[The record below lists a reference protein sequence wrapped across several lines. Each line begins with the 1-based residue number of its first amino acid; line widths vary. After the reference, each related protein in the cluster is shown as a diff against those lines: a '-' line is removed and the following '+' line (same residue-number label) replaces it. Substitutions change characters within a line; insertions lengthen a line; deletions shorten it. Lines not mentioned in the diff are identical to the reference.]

1 MSLEAEQRKVAAVE
15 HPGAGDPALQRPPQQ
30 PAVSVEAAGPAP
42 GGRPEP
48 GAGPLGGVHMP
59 CDALYAALPDPRSVA
74 VQAPGDVA
82 AAEAARKMTAFVAT
96 KVARQGPDSKAP
108 DCKSF
113 HR

>member
-1 MSLEAEQRKVAAVE
+1 MPAGDVPGAFNADLLATGVVAAWL
-15 HPGAGDPALQRPPQQ
+15 DALTKLQERC
-30 PAVSVEAAGPAP
+30 
-42 GGRPEP
+42 
-48 GAGPLGGVHMP
+48 AGPLGGVHTP

-96 KVARQGPDSKAP
+96 KVARQGPDSKAL